1 VGDRCTNKKFQKSQF
16 APVEVFKTEKKGLG
30 LRAAANI
37 PYGEFILEY
46 VGEVLDHEEF
56 DVRADDYSNDKN
68 RHYYFMSLRADAIID
83 ATIKGKST
91 FYRTPMNKMFVLQE
105 IYHVL
110 LITRVIQMRKLK
122 NGLLTES

>member
-1 VGDRCTNKKFQKSQF
+1 MFRDSK
-16 APVEVFKTEKKGLG
+16 
-30 LRAAANI
+30 NI
-37 PYGEFILEY
+37 YRYILSILFELFFSGEFILEY

-110 LITRVIQMRKLK
+110 LITRVIQTRKLK